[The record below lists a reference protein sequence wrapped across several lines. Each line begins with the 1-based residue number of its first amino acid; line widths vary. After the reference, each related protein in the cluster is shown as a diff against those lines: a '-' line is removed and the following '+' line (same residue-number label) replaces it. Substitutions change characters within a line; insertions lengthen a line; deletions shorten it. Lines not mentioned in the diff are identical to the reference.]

1 MKKKVMFVIPSLES
15 GGAEK
20 SLLTLL
26 SLFDYE
32 KYEVDLFAFNPSGM
46 IKDMLP
52 DQVNLLDLPTDY
64 IISKL
69 PLHKSVLSF
78 LKRGKIR
85 IAIDRIK
92 YSMVLRK
99 YGYSNKAEQYAWK
112 HMKKFLTLQQK
123 KYDVA
128 IGYLEKTS
136 NYYVVDMVNSNTK
149 IAYIHSD
156 YEKLNTDK
164 SFDKKYFEKTDFTV
178 TVSQSCSESLKNNQP
193 SVAGKIRVIEN
204 IVSKETILDLSKEGK
219 GFERNDSNTIILTV
233 GRLSKEKGVDLA
245 IEACKLLLV
254 DGYKIKWYHIGDG
267 NWGNKVKKMIEES
280 NLIDTFILLGLRS
293 NPYPF
298 IASCDVFV
306 QPSRYEGKSIAI
318 EEAKVLGKP
327 IVCTAFS
334 TVHDQIEDEVTGFI
348 SEIDSVSIAKKIKTL
363 IDNPVIRETVAKNA
377 ALYQGNENEIQKL
390 YDLFKQEFDAHE
402 VE

>member
-267 NWGNKVKKMIEES
+267 NWGNKV
-280 NLIDTFILLGLRS
+280 
-293 NPYPF
+293 
-298 IASCDVFV
+298 
-306 QPSRYEGKSIAI
+306 
-318 EEAKVLGKP
+318 
-327 IVCTAFS
+327 
-334 TVHDQIEDEVTGFI
+334 
-348 SEIDSVSIAKKIKTL
+348 
-363 IDNPVIRETVAKNA
+363 
-377 ALYQGNENEIQKL
+377 
-390 YDLFKQEFDAHE
+390 
-402 VE
+402 